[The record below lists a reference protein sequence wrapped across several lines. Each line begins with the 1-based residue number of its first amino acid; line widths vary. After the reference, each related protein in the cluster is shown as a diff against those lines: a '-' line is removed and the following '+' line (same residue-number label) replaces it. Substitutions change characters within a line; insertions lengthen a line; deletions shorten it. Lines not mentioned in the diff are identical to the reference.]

1 MRTWPI
7 ISFMALCLSTTAGF
21 AQKTPRGGTEALP
34 APATFISVGRAE
46 RVEPADG
53 HRLFLAPSR
62 DETSYREDWRATDS
76 VTFDAYVPALG
87 YTGVRFDRAG
97 RRLEM
102 VSSAS
107 SLTTAARAAVAR
119 SPRWLRVDL
128 EHTLRFLPGMLQNNL
143 AAVIDAAPEK
153 MIDEVAFAIAHSSP
167 AFLLSPYCYPQMFR
181 DNAESI
187 YAHDPLL
194 PYVEIVDRG
203 APGDDDYYSTVRY
216 WRVDKD
222 SNRVQIEVP
231 RDIYYWYI
239 VHPKITD
246 EISTYVDPEAK
257 ESTSAIKPPP
267 QGKFWRD
274 FLFTATD
281 PVPDTTG
288 VDYPILRDVVQ
299 QCEVLWADR
308 GAEKGAVLE
317 IGKWIRDVMVFGSE
331 TERPHQPVRIYDLH
345 LGRCGEHGDITAAA
359 ARACLIPCREISSIS
374 TDHVWNEFWDEQW
387 WQWEPVNNS
396 QKNPLVYSE
405 GWGKKFGT
413 VMARRSDGVFH
424 PVTDMYAKETCTLE
438 IQAKDASGAPVDGA
452 VVMIAMR
459 VDQSIYIDTYGAT
472 GSDGIA
478 RFILGKGNDYF
489 ARFDSPNAGSV
500 PAASNQV
507 TALMTNAQPGEH
519 YAYQLR
525 SNVSKP
531 QLRKD
536 SDILPLTDDIS
547 DFGIALDA
555 TVVSQA
561 TRWNQPFDDIRAVE
575 PSVFY
580 CEEGTG
586 VVDVSII
593 QKDEF
598 AALRDKL
605 PYRISDG
612 MLNAQGT
619 VNVANWDINGTDDFY
634 LLLINRSNA
643 NNPVRVSAT
652 ARLYFSSLLDAA
664 TLTPAAGEFA
674 LTGCYPSPVTGGS
687 AVLTFAVPSQSGT
700 TLSMDLHDVLGRK
713 QRTQSVAL
721 AGTGVQTALLD
732 TRGLRPGC
740 YLLRIQGGDGVR
752 VERLIQIQ

>member
-1 MRTWPI
+1 MCI
-7 ISFMALCLSTTAGF
+7 
-21 AQKTPRGGTEALP
+21 
-34 APATFISVGRAE
+34 
-46 RVEPADG
+46 
-53 HRLFLAPSR
+53 R
-62 DETSYREDWRATDS
+62 DS
-76 VTFDAYVPALG
+76 
-87 YTGVRFDRAG
+87 
-97 RRLEM
+97 
-102 VSSAS
+102 
-107 SLTTAARAAVAR
+107 TTAARAAVAR
-119 SPRWLRVDL
+119 SPRWLRADL
-128 EHTLRFLPGMLQNNL
+128 QHTLSFLPGMLQNNL
-143 AAVIDAAPEK
+143 AAVIDAAPER

-167 AFLLSPYCYPQMFR
+167 AFLLSPFCFPQVFR
-181 DNAESI
+181 DNAELI
-187 YAHDPLL
+187 YAHDTLL
-194 PYVEIVDRG
+194 PYVEVVDRG
-203 APGDDDYYSTVRY
+203 APGDDDFYSTVRY
-216 WRVDKD
+216 WWVDKD

-246 EISTYVDPEAK
+246 EISTYVDPEAT

-267 QGKFWRD
+267 RGKFWRD

-288 VDYPILRDVVQ
+288 VDFPILRDVVQ

-317 IGKWIRDVMVFGSE
+317 IGKWIRDVMEFGSG

-359 ARACLIPCREISSIS
+359 ARACLIPCREISAIS
-374 TDHVWNEFWDEQW
+374 SDHVWNEFWDEQW

-424 PVTDMYAKETCTLE
+424 PVTDVYAKETCTLE
-438 IQAKDASGAPVDGA
+438 IQAKDATGAPVDGA

-478 RFILGKGNDYF
+478 RFILGKGNDYY

-500 PAASNQV
+500 PPASNQV
-507 TALMTNAQPGEH
+507 TALMTNAQPGQP

-525 SNVSKP
+525 STVSKP
-531 QLRKD
+531 QLRKEN
-536 SDILPLTDDIS
+536 DILPLTDAVS
-547 DFGIALDA
+547 DFGITLDA

-580 CEEGTG
+580 HEEGTG
-586 VVDVSII
+586 AVDVSII

-598 AALRDKL
+598 IALHDKL
-605 PYRISDG
+605 PYQTSGGI
-612 MLNAQGT
+612 LNAQGE
-619 VNVANWDINGTDDFY
+619 VNLAEWDINGTNDFY
-634 LLLINRSNA
+634 LLLVNRGNA
-643 NNPVRVSAT
+643 NNPVRVNAT
-652 ARLYFSSLLDAA
+652 AKLYFSSLLGTAA
-664 TLTPAAGEFA
+664 ASPAVDEFA
-674 LTGCYPSPVTGGS
+674 IIDCHPSPITNGS
-687 AVLTFAVPSQSGT
+687 AVFTFAVPPRIGT
-700 TLSMDLHDVLGRK
+700 TLSMDLHDLLGRK
-713 QRTQSVAL
+713 LRTQLVSL
-721 AGTGVQTALLD
+721 AGTGTQTARLD
-732 TRGLRPGC
+732 AGGLRPGC
-740 YLLRIQGGDGVR
+740 YLLRISGSGGVQAQ
-752 VERLIQIQ
+752 RLIQIR

>member
-1 MRTWPI
+1 MKTWPVV
-7 ISFMALCLSTTAGF
+7 SFMASCLFTTVVF
-21 AQKTPRGGTEALP
+21 AQQTPRGSTEARP
-34 APATFISVGRAE
+34 APATFISVGQAE
-46 RVEPADG
+46 RITPAGEAD
-53 HRLFLAPSR
+53 RLAPPPRIEDSR
-62 DETSYREDWRATDS
+62 AEDWRAVDS
-76 VTFDAYVPALG
+76 MAFDAYVPALG
-87 YTGVRFDRAG
+87 YTGIRFDRAG

-107 SLTTAARAAVAR
+107 SLTAAARAAVAR
-119 SPRWLRVDL
+119 SPRWLRADL
-128 EHTLRFLPGMLQNNL
+128 QHTLSFLPGMLQNNL
-143 AAVIDAAPEK
+143 AAVIDAAPER

-167 AFLLSPYCYPQMFR
+167 AFLLSPFCFPQVFR

-194 PYVEIVDRG
+194 PYVEIIDHG
-203 APGDDDYYSTVRY
+203 TAGDDDYYSTVRY

-222 SNRVQIEVP
+222 SNRVQVEIP

-246 EISTYVDPEAK
+246 EISTYVDPEAT

-267 QGKFWRD
+267 RGKFWRD

-288 VDYPILRDVVQ
+288 VDFPILRDVVQ
-299 QCEVLWADR
+299 QCAVLWADR

-317 IGKWIRDVMVFGSE
+317 IGKWIREVMEFGSE

-359 ARACLIPCREISSIS
+359 ARACLIPCREISAIS
-374 TDHVWNEFWDEQW
+374 SDHVWNEFWDEQW

-424 PVTDMYAKETCTLE
+424 PVTDVYAKETCTLE
-438 IQAKDASGAPVDGA
+438 IQAKDAAGAPVDGA

-478 RFILGKGNDYF
+478 RFILGKGNDYY

-507 TALMTNAQPGEH
+507 TSLMTNAQPGEH
-519 YAYQLR
+519 YAYRLR
-525 SNVSKP
+525 STVSKP
-531 QLRKD
+531 QLRKED
-536 SDILPLTDDIS
+536 PILVLTDDVS
-547 DFGIALDA
+547 DFGVTMNARI
-555 TVVSQA
+555 VSQA

-575 PSVFY
+575 PSVFFH
-580 CEEGTG
+580 EEGAG
-586 VVDVSII
+586 AIDACII
-593 QKDEF
+593 QKGEF
-598 AALRDKL
+598 AALHDKQPYWSSGGVLDARDEADL
-605 PYRISDG
+605 AR
-612 MLNAQGT
+612 
-619 VNVANWDINGTDDFY
+619 WDLDATDDFY
-634 LLLINRSNA
+634 LLLINRGNA
-643 NNPVRVSAT
+643 NNPVRVNAT

-664 TLTPAAGEFA
+664 PAPPTVEKFTI
-674 LTGCYPSPVTGGS
+674 LDCYPSPVTDGS
-687 AVLTFAVPSQSGT
+687 ALLTFAVPSRIGT
-700 TLSMDLHDVLGRK
+700 TLSMELHDVLGRRM
-713 QRTQSVAL
+713 RTQSVSF
-721 AGTGVQTALLD
+721 AGTGTQTALLD

-740 YLLRIQGGDGVR
+740 YLLRVLGGDGAR
-752 VERLIQIQ
+752 AQRLVQIR